1 MSLSYLLQSV
11 GRPIAYHPGLVPI
24 LGSVNAVILFGQ
36 IFYWQD
42 KTNSPLGVYKSTE
55 EIEEETGL
63 SYREQ
68 TTARSKLVDAGVLIE
83 TNKRLEHRIYFKIDM
98 ARLDALLANCGKR
111 ISRNDKSAFRE
122 TTKAHFVETTKAHF
136 DIHRLPETTAETT
149 AAEAGASAPAAAPD
163 QQETPESYMD
173 RITRQ
178 ESVRKPVTMTPDWKP
193 GEQFKALMMRA
204 GVRPDALTDAL
215 LAKFQI
221 HHNGDSKPQNRWESL
236 FVTWCKRER
245 SETSQLAPENNPDF
259 DYPLHVSTPRSE
271 SALSKD
277 ELRKNYDSL
286 RQVCGSDELGAFR

>member
-1 MSLSYLLQSV
+1 MSLSYLLQSI

-42 KTNSPLGVYKSTE
+42 KTNNPLGVYKSTD

-68 TTARSKLVDAGVLIE
+68 TTARAKLVDAGVLIE
-83 TNKRLEHRIYFKIDM
+83 TNKRLEHRIYFKIDTD
-98 ARLDALLANCGKR
+98 RLDALLANCEKR

-122 TTKAHFVETTKAHF
+122 TTKAHFDETTKAHF

-149 AAEAGASAPAAAPD
+149 AGIAAAPD
-163 QQETPESYMD
+163 AESSEAYLK

-178 ESVRKPVTMTPDWKP
+178 DNARQQVIMTTDWQP
-193 GEQFKALMMRA
+193 SEQFKALMMRA
-204 GVRPDALTDAL
+204 GIRPDALTDEI

-221 HHNGDSKPQNRWESL
+221 FHNGESKQQNRWESAL
-236 FVTWCKRER
+236 VMWCRREQYPSTNRPSNAPKNGHAGSEEGIQEQCTGHAYREFKKEPKKVAR
-245 SETSQLAPENNPDF
+245 SAEEI
-259 DYPLHVSTPRSE
+259 E
-271 SALSKD
+271 SLTKKHR
-277 ELRKNYDSL
+277 EMLK
-286 RQVCGSDELGAFR
+286 